1 MVLLSSPKRNTV
13 GGLSK
18 IAQKMCNATMHESRL
33 HLLTLYAADTP
44 KAELKALE
52 RYYRQWFGERVETAR
67 EAIGL
72 TVEDMMAG
80 LGVSKN
86 QVIKW
91 RKGKNWGN
99 PLVIA
104 RLARLLKKP
113 FSYFIHPDFHSPAEH
128 DTIGRFLDAYEE
140 GQRALHHPQDL
151 PAHDRSRHT
160 SAA

>member
-1 MVLLSSPKRNTV
+1 MVLLSSQKRTIS

-18 IAQKMCNATMHESRL
+18 RVWKLLNATMSDSKLRL
-33 HLLTLYAADTP
+33 FTLYSAETP
-44 KAELKALE
+44 KAELRALE
-52 RYYRQWFGERVETAR
+52 HYYRQWFGERVETAR
-67 EAIGL
+67 AALGL

-86 QVIKW
+86 QIVKW

-104 RLARLLKKP
+104 RLARILKKP
-113 FSYFIHPDFHSPAEH
+113 FSYFIHPDFHSPVEH

-140 GQRALHHPQDL
+140 GQRALHCPQD
-151 PAHDRSRHT
+151 PVAQDRPRHI